1 MKILIVI
8 LGIITLI
15 NIVYISLKVIEYI
28 EYQEDEKTRYKSEI
42 YTLNM
47 KDVPVCKKE
56 DLKKW
61 VMPSI
66 SFIENDGTYI
76 QIFLYRDEEEQQ

>member
-1 MKILIVI
+1 MKILFVI
-8 LGIITLI
+8 LGVITLI
-15 NIVYISLKVIEYI
+15 NIIYIMLKVMEYM
-28 EYQEDEKTRYKSEI
+28 EYKSDEETRYKSEI

-61 VMPSI
+61 IMPSI
-66 SFIENDGTYI
+66 SFIGNDGTYF
-76 QIFLYRDEEEQQ
+76 QIFLYRDEEE